1 MIESDR
7 PRSGSRPA
15 AAHSAAAHSPSR
27 QPGTLHRP
35 FQEEAPDRV
44 APPAPAPRPAPAPT
58 FGVEEEFFVVDP
70 ETRRAAPLAPA
81 VLESAALSR
90 HDGAETGSALCA
102 EMTRFQ
108 VEAAS
113 PVCRTGDEL
122 DRCLARA
129 RTALAEAA
137 AEHGLA
143 ITATGT
149 AVLGDVGC
157 APLTSGARYRR
168 IAEEFGALRD
178 AHAVC
183 GCHVHIGVPTVAAA
197 LEAGNL
203 LRRRLPALLALTAN
217 SPFLRGRDTGHASW
231 RAVTWSRLP
240 SAGPPPRFARTGDY
254 DRAVAELAEAG
265 AILDRRMVYWDVRPS
280 PHLPTVE
287 IRPCDV
293 AATAEEAVLTA
304 LVIRGL
310 VAAGAD
316 GTGDGPEPDDRLL
329 RLAMW
334 RAARDGLE
342 GALLDPATG
351 AALPARAE
359 VEAMLAAAEPGLAS
373 AGDRARVAALYRRVA
388 AVGSGAHRQR
398 VAYTRRGRMSDVV
411 DLLIRQTRHGL
422 DAAEG

>member
-1 MIESDR
+1 MRRDDPLPGR
-7 PRSGSRPA
+7 G
-15 AAHSAAAHSPSR
+15 R
-27 QPGTLHRP
+27 QPGLQNRGGT
-35 FQEEAPDRV
+35 
-44 APPAPAPRPAPAPT
+44 
-58 FGVEEEFFVVDP
+58 G
-70 ETRRAAPLAPA
+70 PL
-81 VLESAALSR
+81 
-90 HDGAETGSALCA
+90 
-102 EMTRFQ
+102 
-108 VEAAS
+108 
-113 PVCRTGDEL
+113 
-122 DRCLARA
+122 LARA

-183 GCHVHIGVPTVAAA
+183 GCHVHVGVPTVAAA
-197 LEAGNL
+197 LDAGNL

-240 SAGPPPRFARTGDY
+240 SAGPPPRFARPGDY

-293 AATAEEAVLTA
+293 AATAEEALLAA
-304 LVIRGL
+304 LVVRGL
-310 VAAGAD
+310 VAAGAEGRGAARSRTTGCSAWPCGAPP
-316 GTGDGPEPDDRLL
+316 GTGWRGPCWTRSPAPRCRPGPRSRRCWPRPNQGWPL
-329 RLAMW
+329 
-334 RAARDGLE
+334 
-342 GALLDPATG
+342 PATG
-351 AALPARAE
+351 PAPQRCTAGSPRSARAPAASGPPTLAAAACPTWSTCSSGRPGTAWPPRRGDPHRGAAPGGPARARGR
-359 VEAMLAAAEPGLAS
+359 LPG
-373 AGDRARVAALYRRVA
+373 RARGPPR
-388 AVGSGAHRQR
+388 
-398 VAYTRRGRMSDVV
+398 
-411 DLLIRQTRHGL
+411 
-422 DAAEG
+422 